1 MKVASPTAKH
11 RAYLLVVVDYNDGC
25 CLSARLSTLQR
36 QCDNDGL
43 RVEFQKRGLPHTH
56 ILMRMASSM
65 LSPHQIEAVE
75 SADWSK
81 ID

>member
-1 MKVASPTAKH
+1 MIVASPTAEH
-11 RAYLLVVVDYNDGC
+11 RADLLVVFDNDDGC
-25 CLSARLSTLQR
+25 CMSARLSTLQR
-36 QCDNDGL
+36 PCGSDGL